1 MRKFSL
7 FLLILLALTAL
18 VACGGGGTETTPNP
32 TAETATEPTA
42 ETAVEPTA
50 ETAVEPTA
58 EAAAEPVDISFMV
71 FGDAAELAAYE
82 SLVAAFTESQSDVTV
97 TLTHIPS
104 QGDYRAR
111 LATDFAAGTPPDV
124 SLLNFRR
131 IGAFVAAGQLEPL
144 GPYLDASDAMS
155 PEEFYPVTLEAFTW
169 NDQVMCI
176 PQNISSLVVY
186 YNRDLF
192 TAAGVAEPADD
203 WTWAD
208 FLAAAQ
214 ALTLDSD
221 GDGQIDQYGA
231 GIEAS
236 LFRLAPFIW
245 QNGGELVDDAAFPQQ
260 LALTRVPAQAALTW
274 FTELQTVHHVV
285 PDRIAEESLDSE
297 SRFIEGTTAMYFNS
311 RRGTPTYREIT
322 AFDWDI
328 APLPRGTQS
337 AGVLHSDGYCLSA
350 VAADKDAA
358 WRFIEF
364 ANSAEGQTII
374 AGSGRTV
381 PSIMSVAESEAFL
394 DPNTRPARS
403 RVFLDTIP
411 ELRLVPRLSTWDE
424 IESTGSEEVERAFYG
439 DITPE
444 EAALLARQRTEEYFQ
459 LAVRP

>member
-1 MRKFSL
+1 MKR
-7 FLLILLALTAL
+7 LLILISLLLLL
-18 VACGGGGTETTPNP
+18 VACRQ
-32 TAETATEPTA
+32 
-42 ETAVEPTA
+42 
-50 ETAVEPTA
+50 
-58 EAAAEPVDISFMV
+58 EPVDISFMV
-71 FGDAAELAAYE
+71 FGDAAEFAAYQ
-82 SLVAAFTESQSDVTV
+82 SLVDAFTESQSDVTV
-97 TLTHIPS
+97 TLSHIPS

-131 IGAFVAAGQLEPL
+131 MGAFAAAGQLEPL
-144 GPYLDASDAMS
+144 GPYLDQSEAMGRND
-155 PEEFYPVTLEAFTW
+155 FYPVTLEAFTW
-169 NDQVMCI
+169 QDQLMCI

-221 GDGQIDQYGA
+221 GDGQTDQYGV

-245 QNGGELVDDAAFPQQ
+245 QNGGQLVDDPAFPMQ

-274 FTELQTVHHVV
+274 FAELQTVHHVV
-285 PDRIAEESLDSE
+285 PDRVAEESLDSE
-297 SRFIEGTTAMYFNS
+297 SRFVEGTTAMYFNS

-322 AFDWDI
+322 TFDWDV
-328 APLPRGTQS
+328 APLPRGEQT
-337 AGVLHSDGYCLSA
+337 AGVLHSDAYCM
-350 VAADKDAA
+350 AATATDKDAA

-364 ANSAEGQTII
+364 ANSLQGQTLI
-374 AGSGRTV
+374 AASGRTV
-381 PSIMSVAESEAFL
+381 PSLMAVAESPAFL
-394 DPNTRPARS
+394 DPATRPARA
-403 RVFLDTIP
+403 RVFLDTIG
-411 ELRLVPRLSTWDE
+411 ELRLVPLLSTWDE
-424 IESTGSEEVERAFYG
+424 IEGTASEEVERAFYG

-444 EAALLARQRTEEYFQ
+444 EAALLARTRTEEYFQ